1 MEKNNTAPPEARRK
15 QPDAHAT
22 EFVGKRVRVAK
33 SSCKDL
39 RGLSGVVLDESKN
52 AFLVETPRG
61 GKLIPKNCCVFDFD
75 GILFNGAALLRR
87 PEDAFKKVKKK

>member
-1 MEKNNTAPPEARRK
+1 MEKNNAAPPEARRK
-15 QPDAHAT
+15 QPGANAA

-61 GKLIPKNCCVFDFD
+61 CKLVPKNCCVFDSDGAMFD
-75 GILFNGAALLRR
+75 GAALLRR